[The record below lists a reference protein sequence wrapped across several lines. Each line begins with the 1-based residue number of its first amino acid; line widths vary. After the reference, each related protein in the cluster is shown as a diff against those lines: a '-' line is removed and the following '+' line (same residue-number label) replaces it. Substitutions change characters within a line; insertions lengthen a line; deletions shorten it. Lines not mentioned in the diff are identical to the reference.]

1 MRYAMLLD
9 QQRSGTTS
17 KTTVGVHALE
27 LADQACA
34 IPFRRR
40 RGRFEFCLIN
50 SRAGNWKFPK
60 GYIELGE
67 SYIDTA
73 LKEAEEEAGLHGRIT
88 GSPLGCYQIT
98 KKGKFLNVI
107 TVVVEVTK
115 WDKTWKESN
124 VRERRW
130 KSFNR
135 ARQLISKPNLV
146 SLRDIARQNLGDA

>member
-9 QQRSGTTS
+9 QERLLTTF
-17 KTTVGVHALE
+17 KITIGVHTLE

-34 IPFRRR
+34 ILFRRR

-60 GYIELGE
+60 GYIERGE

-73 LKEAEEEAGLHGRIT
+73 LKEAPEKAGPHGRII

-107 TVVVEVTK
+107 TVVMEVAK
-115 WDKTWKESN
+115 RDKTWKESD
-124 VRERRW
+124 VHERRW

-135 ARQLISKPNLV
+135 ARQSISEPNLV
-146 SLRDIARQNLGDA
+146 SLLDVAR